1 VPYAKLILAAGRRHG
16 IEPADVVSAVV
27 DHTHL
32 ENDDVRNVKV
42 LDRFAFVDVPADRAE
57 QVAEAVTGNQVRG
70 VELRMEVTRK
80 T

>member
-1 VPYAKLILAAGRRHG
+1 MSKRQQG

-27 DHTHL
+27 DNTHL

-42 LDRFAFVDVPADRAE
+42 LERFAFVDVPADRATE
-57 QVAEAVTGNQVRG
+57 VAETVSGNQVRG
-70 VELRMEVTRK
+70 VELRMEVTGK